1 MSVKIFYF
9 YNVVTDGVH
18 YGLTT
23 SVVVGSAPPSGFM
36 TEFTLTKEF
45 VTTYTDH
52 SGTPRRR
59 REDWNW
65 DEFGILK
72 FVHLLELLKF
82 LQSLQCKDRN
92 NDSNVIYVRYFIF
105 EYIFFIYHV
114 MAADGCVRFWW
125 GPRPHHGWWRL
136 TDISSYCILNISK
149 FSFRPAALSCDKWI
163 H

>member
-92 NDSNVIYVRYFIF
+92 NDSIVIYVRYFIF
-105 EYIFFIYHV
+105 EYIFLYISRDGGGWLCSFLMRTTTSPWVVTVDRHFIVLYLEHLQI
-114 MAADGCVRFWW
+114 FF
-125 GPRPHHGWWRL
+125 
-136 TDISSYCILNISK
+136 SSRCTFI
-149 FSFRPAALSCDKWI
+149 W
-163 H
+163 